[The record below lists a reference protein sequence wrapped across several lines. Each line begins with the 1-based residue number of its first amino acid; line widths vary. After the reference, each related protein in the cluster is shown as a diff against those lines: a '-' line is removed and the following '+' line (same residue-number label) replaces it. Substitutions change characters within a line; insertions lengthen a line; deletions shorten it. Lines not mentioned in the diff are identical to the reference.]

1 MCRNHRLQVK
11 GKFETEVPC
20 HVLACVLPTE
30 LPGKKQHGYM
40 ISRTDYFAG
49 YRKSLT
55 IVTSTWSDGSRG
67 PLGICFP
74 EQFIDAD
81 TVAEFNRKHRGRA
94 FAFSSQQA
102 SHFMT
107 GPTFVKMMHG
117 MLTDATALQ
126 RKKHRLSHHIRGL
139 LLLDAWTGFHSF
151 RDGLDLARSNWACA
165 MNMQLGDLQ
174 CGGWSANG
182 QPCDQFHHLVR
193 SRLEVLD
200 CDDVGCVSDMR
211 ARKKFDEHPV
221 AANGQVKRP
230 RADSSTILERTVK
243 AWETVPG
250 TQFFTHAY
258 FGW

>member
-1 MCRNHRLQVK
+1 M
-11 GKFETEVPC
+11 
-20 HVLACVLPTE
+20 PTE

-117 MLTDATALQ
+117 MLTDAIALQ

-165 MNMQLGDLQ
+165 MNMQLGVPQSLGLRSTQ
-174 CGGWSANG
+174 LSYASVFTCILRRWSKTSCIMNSIW
-182 QPCDQFHHLVR
+182 PTR
-193 SRLEVLD
+193 
-200 CDDVGCVSDMR
+200 
-211 ARKKFDEHPV
+211 
-221 AANGQVKRP
+221 
-230 RADSSTILERTVK
+230 
-243 AWETVPG
+243 
-250 TQFFTHAY
+250 
-258 FGW
+258 